1 MLSKVLPF
9 KSGVGQNV
17 ALHAPAATRKSTLP
31 VDITTLLYVQCTK
44 CVYVCVGGGGW
55 GAWRGVTRI
64 SQP

>member
-9 KSGVGQNV
+9 KSGVGQSV

-44 CVYVCVGGGGW
+44 CVYVCVGGGG

-64 SQP
+64 SQ